1 MSRSNWSHLIWIGRT
16 KSGRDEYTTYG
27 GFASK
32 EEVDEFDRFQRDN
45 NYVYFPQITKVW
57 EEDSQW
63 FCILRTADS
72 CD

>member
-1 MSRSNWSHLIWIGRT
+1 MTRSNWSHLTWIGRT

-32 EEVDEFDRFQRDN
+32 EEVDEFDRHYQEN
-45 NYVYFPQITKVW
+45 WYVYFPKVTKVW
-57 EEDSQW
+57 EEDGKW